1 MSEKPLDK
9 REPETIDGATGKP
22 DPTPSQR
29 TINLSNLRDVRLE
42 LAYLYRQVDA
52 GKVDSRDG
60 SRRAFIL
67 RQIAD
72 ILTTAELER
81 RLQDLEDRQEA
92 MRSGRLIEHQSGAT
106 AH

>member
-1 MSEKPLDK
+1 MTDA
-9 REPETIDGATGKP
+9 RTPETIDGATGKP
-22 DPTPSQR
+22 DPTPR

-42 LAYLYRQVDA
+42 LAHLYRQVDA

-81 RLQDLEDRQEA
+81 RLQELEDRQA
-92 MRSGRLIEHQSGAT
+92 QVQSGRLIEHRAGAST
-106 AH
+106 H